1 MANPIYTSQQAD
13 FITNFVGSDSELTT
27 DFNRMF
33 GTCLSKS
40 ALRKKRQRL
49 GVSKTPEQFRIAW
62 LSLMGEDNEGIERS
76 LRDHPPVDIYEEQK
90 ELAAANRLAKMGQGP
105 VDIEG

>member
-1 MANPIYTSQQAD
+1 MANPTYTSQQAD

-49 GVSKTPEQFRIAW
+49 GVSKTPEQFRVDWMA
-62 LSLMGEDNEGIERS
+62 LMGCDMWEIQAS
-76 LRDHPPVDIYEEQK
+76 LLSDPPKDIYAEQK
-90 ELAAANRLAKMGQGP
+90 ELAAARKMK
-105 VDIEG
+105 ER